1 MNNRL
6 AQRPGTWD
14 KVRAL
19 IITAGI
25 CYLVHAVVAFF
36 TLVFNIFP
44 NGYPPQAH
52 SARYV
57 PWCLATLQFMADHY
71 PEALLV
77 TVIGAAICLWRGATI
92 RQIRTL
98 IIGLSILWWVA
109 MIALRFISTTPLG
122 WYGTS

>member
-1 MNNRL
+1 MHNRL

-25 CYLVHAVVAFF
+25 CYLVHFVVAYF
-36 TLVFNIFP
+36 TLEINIFL
-44 NGYPPQAH
+44 NGYPPQAR

-57 PWCLATLQFMADHY
+57 PWCLSILQFMAGHY

-77 TVIGAAICLWRGATI
+77 TVIGAAICLWRGATLRPVRI
-92 RQIRTL
+92 L

>member
-1 MNNRL
+1 MTERL
-6 AQRPGTWD
+6 AQRPGTWE

-25 CYLVHAVVAFF
+25 CYLVHFVVAYF
-36 TLVFNIFP
+36 TLEINIFL

-52 SARYV
+52 FARYV
-57 PWCLATLQFMADHY
+57 PWSLSTLQFMADHY

-77 TVIGAAICLWRGATI
+77 TGIGAAIFLWRGATI
-92 RQIRTL
+92 RPVRTL

-109 MIALRFISTTPLG
+109 MIALRFVSTSPLG

>member
-1 MNNRL
+1 MTDRL

-25 CYLVHAVVAFF
+25 CYLVHFVVAFF
-36 TLVFNIFP
+36 TLEIAILP
-44 NGYPPQAH
+44 TGYPPQAH

-57 PWCLATLQFMADHY
+57 PWSLSTLQFMADHY

-77 TVIGAAICLWRGATI
+77 TGIGAAIFLWRGATL
-92 RQIRTL
+92 RPVRTL

-109 MIALRFISTTPLG
+109 MIALNVISRTPLG
-122 WYGTS
+122 WYGSS